1 MDKLKSI
8 YFLRGVAALAVVID
22 HCVARFSGPA
32 HDASWFRFIYW
43 FSRYGSLG
51 VPLFFVI
58 SGFCIHLRTARE
70 YRLSGQIKLDWKEF
84 WWRRI
89 HRLYP
94 PYLVILLISM
104 SLWVYI
110 YASGGANIY
119 PSRNPTWLV
128 LDFVSHVL
136 MLHGFHPALD
146 QGAGNAV
153 YWTLAREEYLY
164 LMYAA
169 ILLYLRRALGAG
181 KSLLLV
187 FAAGVISFVVGT
199 AVVPAGSN
207 WWEALVLR
215 SPIYLWIQWTLGMV
229 AVEAH
234 YGIIKLPK
242 WCSFLTLVPVWLAA
256 GYFTSNYLPVFASA
270 AWGMA
275 FFTLLNYCVKRE
287 SDGHWPEWFAFKWL
301 FSVGIFSYSL
311 YLVHAVVVAGIF
323 RILPG
328 LKDFGPAAS
337 MLLILGIA
345 LCCLVAGKI
354 YYEAVEKHFLNSSPT
369 APAAVKE
376 PVVSFDQVTS

>member
-22 HCVARFSGPA
+22 HCFARIVGPA
-32 HDASWFRFIYW
+32 HDALWFSFIYKV
-43 FSRYGSLG
+43 SSYGNLG

-70 YRLSGQIKLDWKEF
+70 YQTTCRFDLDWKDF
-84 WWRRI
+84 WWRRF

-94 PYLVILLISM
+94 PYLIILLITM
-104 SLWVYI
+104 SLWVYL
-110 YASGGANIY
+110 YSTGGANIY
-119 PSRNPTWLV
+119 PSRSQIWLV

-169 ILLYLRRALGAG
+169 ILIYWRRSFGLG
-181 KSLLLV
+181 KSLVLV
-187 FAAGVISFVVGT
+187 LAFGVISFGVG
-199 AVVPAGSN
+199 AALVPAGTA
-207 WWEALVLR
+207 WWQTLVLH
-215 SPIYLWIQWTLGMV
+215 SPIYLWIQWSLGMV

-234 YGIIKLPK
+234 YGINKLPK
-242 WCSFLTLVPVWLAA
+242 WCYFLSLVPVWLAA
-256 GYFTSNYLPVFASA
+256 GYLATSYVPAFAAA

-287 SDGHWPEWFAFKWL
+287 SEGRWPESFVFKW
-301 FSVGIFSYSL
+301 FSSVGIFSYSL
-311 YLVHAVVVAGIF
+311 YLVHTVVVSGIF
-323 RILPG
+323 RISPG
-328 LKDFGPAAS
+328 LKNFGPVAGTLVAV
-337 MLLILGIA
+337 GISI
-345 LCCLVAGKI
+345 CCLAAGKI
-354 YYEAVEKHFLNSSPT
+354 YYEAIEKHFLNSSHT
-369 APAAVKE
+369 SLAVVKE
-376 PVVSFDQVTS
+376 QVVTVEATTG